1 MPARSSVAGAERN
14 GFAPSPST
22 FKVQAPALPACA
34 VNAIMAP
41 SMCASVSNTWKEA
54 SV

>member
-22 FKVQAPALPACA
+22 FKVQAPPLPACGA
-34 VNAIMAP
+34 NAIMAP
-41 SMCASVSNTWKEA
+41 SMCASVSNT
-54 SV
+54 